1 VGDRLCGHPAATTSK
16 QQQSDNRTNTKESD
30 LTKES
35 GVFSEVHDPS
45 NNNAGQFG
53 WRTPRALN
61 DLAEERASYFKTLQK
76 EMPCPGSKRPQGHQ
90 AATLLDLLTI
100 RAFHSKNLRCCS
112 LGTALGFRLRG
123 GLQTNIPAIIVFV
136 ARKVHRHWL
145 HESQELPQL
154 LEGPGGVWC
163 DVDVVEFS
171 HLGQQKQPEPVYTEL
186 VEGLQGRDAT
196 IGSGSQV
203 ACYELYGTLGAIVR
217 SNTGLSQV
225 GFLTNRHVA
234 VDLDH
239 PVQKL
244 FHPLP
249 PHMGPGLYLGAVERT
264 TTFIREDLWYGV
276 FASMNPETFV
286 RADGAFIPFDS
297 NFDVRNFVTP
307 FVKGVGEVGEVMPVD
322 LQAPLE
328 SLIGKHV
335 IKVGR
340 SSGVTK
346 GSILAYSVEYNND
359 KGHCFLIDFLIVSDN
374 NQDFE
379 SEGDSGSL
387 IMVIGEETEKPR
399 PIGIVWGGTIH
410 RGRLKLRNWKEPEN
424 WTSGVDL
431 SRLLDSLELSII
443 TSNEAL
449 EEALEVQRQCLVS
462 SRQSSTPR
470 LTIRSLMSTAL
481 PGWHIQY
488 MEGGSFRFDHHFT
501 VPPEDRTQHHSSKE
515 MIKDLLSTAPSE
527 AHSQANKDSNSSSSL
542 VQLQAALDSSWHTTQ
557 AMPVHRRRA
566 APVLKV
572 DDPLELSLS
581 SPLSGVEHACT
592 LLRQMP
598 LVVENPAFPYS
609 GLCRIPAPPTFSDA
623 LQRGIKRARPSG
635 ESRLLPPPN
644 P

>member
-1 VGDRLCGHPAATTSK
+1 MDKCECAAAASGDGSK
-16 QQQSDNRTNTKESD
+16 QQSEITKESD

-35 GVFSEVHDPS
+35 GVD
-45 NNNAGQFG
+45 NAGDFG
-53 WRTPRALN
+53 WRTPRVLN
-61 DLAEERASYFKTLQK
+61 DPAEERASYFKSLQK
-76 EMPCPGSKRPQGHQ
+76 EMSCPGRRPQGHQ

-100 RAFHSKNLRCCS
+100 RAFHSKNLRCYS

-145 HESQELPQL
+145 HENQELPQL

-171 HLGQQKQPEPVYTEL
+171 HLGSQKQPEPVYTEL
-186 VEGLQGRDAT
+186 VEGLQGRDST

-217 SNTGLSQV
+217 SRTGLCQV

-307 FVKGVGEVGEVMPVD
+307 FVKGVGEIGEVMPVD
-322 LQAPLE
+322 LEAPLE
-328 SLIGKHV
+328 NLIGKHV

-346 GSILAYSVEYNND
+346 GSIFAYSVEYNND
-359 KGHCFLIDFLIVSDN
+359 KGHSFLIDFLIVSDN

-387 IMVIGEETEKPR
+387 IMVMGDEAAGEKPR

-410 RGRLKLRNWKEPEN
+410 RGRLKLRNWREPEN

-431 SRLLDSLELSII
+431 SRLLDSLELSIV
-443 TSNEAL
+443 TTNEAL
-449 EEALEVQRQCLVS
+449 EKALEVQHQCLVASRHS
-462 SRQSSTPR
+462 SPPR
-470 LTIRSLMSTAL
+470 LTIRSLLSSTL
-481 PGWHIQY
+481 PGRHIQY
-488 MEGGSFRFDHHFT
+488 MEGGSFRFDHHFP
-501 VPPEDRTQHHSSKE
+501 VEDKTCSSSE
-515 MIKDLLSTAPSE
+515 TLKDLLSAAAPSE
-527 AHSQANKDSNSSSSL
+527 ASAAHAKGMNSSL
-542 VQLQAALDSSWHTTQ
+542 IPLWTALDGSWQ
-557 AMPVHRRRA
+557 VQRRRA
-566 APVLKV
+566 NPVLKV
-572 DDPLELSLS
+572 DDPFELSLS
-581 SPLSGVEHACT
+581 SPLSGVEHGSD
-592 LLRQMP
+592 LREVSRTTSGVVP
-598 LVVENPAFPYS
+598 LVVDAMGRN
-609 GLCRIPAPPTFSDA
+609 GCRITKPPSFYDVFQCGTK
-623 LQRGIKRARPSG
+623 QARPSR
-635 ESRLLPPPN
+635 ESGLLPPN
-644 P
+644 S